1 MANDSLRMTITQL
14 QSKKVILL
22 LGYGIENQSVERF
35 LKHHAPQAEIR
46 IADKTRDANYLDAQN
61 APDIDLVV
69 RTPGLP
75 MQMVDAPS
83 TTATNIFFAN
93 CTNMVIGVTGSKG
106 KSTTSTLIAAIL
118 KACRKTVHLVGN
130 IGNPAL
136 DVLLGT
142 VGAEDIFVYE
152 LSSHQLE
159 DCTHSPH
166 IAVYTNFFP
175 EHLTHHGS
183 LEAYAAA
190 KANITLHQTDKDFFV
205 YNPRVNQLNSLA
217 GKTVAKPMPFVRDIP
232 FETTKL
238 PLRGEHNLENIRAAL
253 TVAEILSLP
262 ADVVRQAIET
272 FQPLPHRLA
281 TVGTFHSI
289 TFVDDAIATA
299 PEPTIFGIQ
308 TLGDV
313 DTIFLGGEDRG
324 YDFSELA
331 DVIFRKHIK
340 NVVFF
345 PETGSRIEEALK
357 KHCEGAA
364 VCQPLPRILHTQ
376 SMEEAVRFAYEHTAP
391 GMTCLLSTASPSY
404 SLWKNFEAKG
414 DDFVRWVKELG
425 K

>member
-1 MANDSLRMTITQL
+1 MTIAQL

-22 LGYGIENQSVERF
+22 LGYGVENQSVERF
-35 LKHHAPQAEIR
+35 LKHHAPHTEIR
-46 IADKTRDANYLDAQN
+46 IADKTRDANYLNAQN

-75 MQMVDAPS
+75 KQLVNAPS

-93 CTNMVIGVTGSKG
+93 CTNTVVGVTGSKG
-106 KSTTSTLIAAIL
+106 KSTTSALIAAIL
-118 KACRKTVHLVGN
+118 KASGKTVHLVGN

-142 VGAEDIFVYE
+142 IGADDLFVYE
-152 LSSHQLE
+152 LSSYQLE
-159 DCTHSPH
+159 DCAYSPH

-190 KANITLHQTDKDFFV
+190 KAHITLHQTDKDFFV
-205 YNPRVNQLNSLA
+205 YNPRINQLNTLA
-217 GKTVAKPMPFVRDIP
+217 GKTVAKPMPFVRDIA
-232 FETTKL
+232 FETTNL

-253 TVAEILSLP
+253 TVAEILSLRTES
-262 ADVVRQAIET
+262 VRHAIET
-272 FQPLPHRLA
+272 FEPLPHRLA
-281 TVGTFHSI
+281 TVGTFREI

-299 PEPTIFGIQ
+299 PEPTIFGIE

-324 YDFSELA
+324 YDFGELA

-340 NVVFF
+340 NVVLF
-345 PETGSRIEEALK
+345 PESGIRIEEALK
-357 KHCEGAA
+357 KHCEGAP
-364 VCQPLPRILHTQ
+364 VCQPLPRILHTK

-404 SLWKNFEAKG
+404 TLWKNFEAKG
-414 DDFVRWVKELG
+414 EEFVRWVKELG
-425 K
+425 KV